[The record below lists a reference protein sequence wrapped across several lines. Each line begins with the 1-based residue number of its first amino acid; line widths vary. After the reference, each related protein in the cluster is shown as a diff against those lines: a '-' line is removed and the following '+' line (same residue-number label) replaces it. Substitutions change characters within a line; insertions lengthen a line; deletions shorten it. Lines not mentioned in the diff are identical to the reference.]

1 MLTFLEDGH
10 VELTNNI
17 SEQAVKPFAICRR
30 NFLFSK
36 TNSGA
41 NASAILFSILQTAR
55 VNGTVSELY
64 LPYVLENINKKLLEK
79 LLPWSKG
86 MPEYTKQDINKYM
99 VCMKDIPTC

>member
-1 MLTFLEDGH
+1 MLTLLEDGH

-17 SEQAVKPFAICRR
+17 SERAVKPFAICRC

-36 TNSGA
+36 TNSEA

-55 VNGTVSELY
+55 ANGTVPELY
-64 LPYVLENINKKLLEK
+64 LSYVLENINKKSLEY

-86 MPEYTKQDINKYM
+86 MPEYTKQDISKYM
-99 VCMKDIPTC
+99 

>member
-1 MLTFLEDGH
+1 MFLEDGH

-17 SEQAVKPFAICRR
+17 SERAVKPFAICRR

-36 TNSGA
+36 TNSGT

-55 VNGTVSELY
+55 ANGTVPELY
-64 LPYVLENINKKLLEK
+64 LSYVLENINKKPLED

-86 MPEYTKQDINKYM
+86 MPEYTKQDLNKYM
-99 VCMKDIPTC
+99 

>member
-1 MLTFLEDGH
+1 MLTYLEDGH
-10 VELTNNI
+10 VELTSNI
-17 SEQAVKPFAICRR
+17 SERAVKPFAICRR

-55 VNGTVSELY
+55 ANGTVPELY
-64 LPYVLENINKKLLEK
+64 LSYVLENINKQPLEK

-86 MPEYTKQDINKYM
+86 MPEYTKHDLNKY
-99 VCMKDIPTC
+99 I

>member
-10 VELTNNI
+10 VELTNSI
-17 SEQAVKPFAICRR
+17 SERAVKPFAICRR

-55 VNGTVSELY
+55 ANGTVPELY
-64 LPYVLENINKKLLEK
+64 LSYVLENINKKPLEK
-79 LLPWSKG
+79 NLQL
-86 MPEYTKQDINKYM
+86 
-99 VCMKDIPTC
+99 